1 MIFSFKI
8 QIKLNYRKKD
18 KLKKLKNNL
27 NYNNKEYKNK
37 GNYNNKNQLNNKDY
51 NNKDQLKYQKI
62 KNNSKIYNVLIQQ
75 QLIKLKI
82 KIKIVF
88 FNY

>member
-37 GNYNNKNQLNNKDY
+37 GNYNNKN
-51 NNKDQLKYQKI
+51 
-62 KNNSKIYNVLIQQ
+62 
-75 QLIKLKI
+75 
-82 KIKIVF
+82 
-88 FNY
+88 